1 MLAIIIN
8 KMSAKEKVSV
18 YIMWIGSKHTCEQLT
33 SSRKIMEGLA
43 ASSTAIDSLF
53 FCSNVNLINKKR
65 QELN

>member
-1 MLAIIIN
+1 MLAMIIN

-18 YIMWIGSKHTCEQLT
+18 YINTCEQLT

-53 FCSNVNLINKKR
+53 FCSNVNLINKNR